1 MKKLLSIVAFLAL
14 AITAHAQLSFV
25 CDGKEIA
32 SGATFTTSKYN
43 QELFEEDGSY
53 KFEPDVCIKS
63 TKNANVTIKASSS
76 KSFQFCFGGKCNI
89 VKNDSRSGDLE
100 ANTPVNLQLEPA
112 GIYYDTDTVTFKINI
127 SAFVTGKESTTKI
140 TMTLVATND
149 QEVLGVNNIKA
160 TNEKVSFANGA
171 LNYNFASTAPRT
183 ITLTTVSG
191 AEVATWNVTSANG
204 TLPLT
209 ALKPGIYVYT
219 VSGSKARGKIVVK

>member
-32 SGATFTTSKYN
+32 SGATFTTSKCDPGM
-43 QELFEEDGSY
+43 LEEDGAY
-53 KFEPDVCIKS
+53 AFCPDVSIKS
-63 TKNANVTIKASSS
+63 TESANVTVKASST
-76 KSFQFCFGGKCNI
+76 KSFKFCYGGSCAVDN
-89 VKNDSRSGDLE
+89 NFTRYQNLE
-100 ANTPVNLQLEPA
+100 ANEPISLLLEPT
-112 GIYYDTDTVTFKINI
+112 GFYENTVTFKYDL

-140 TMTLVATND
+140 TMTLVVTND

-171 LNYNFASTAPRT
+171 LNYNFASVAPRT
-183 ITLTTVSG
+183 ISLTTVSG
-191 AEVATWNVTSANG
+191 AEVATWNVASANG

>member
-32 SGATFTTSKYN
+32 SGATFTTSKCDPGMLE
-43 QELFEEDGSY
+43 ELGAYAFC
-53 KFEPDVCIKS
+53 PDVSIKS
-63 TKNANVTIKASSS
+63 TESANVTVKASST
-76 KSFQFCFGGKCNI
+76 KSFKFCYGESCAVNNNFTKSQN
-89 VKNDSRSGDLE
+89 LE
-100 ANTPVNLQLEPA
+100 ANEPISLLLEPT
-112 GIYYDTDTVTFKINI
+112 GFYENTVTFKYDL

-140 TMTLVATND
+140 TMTLVVTND

-171 LNYNFASTAPRT
+171 LNYNFASVAPRA

-191 AEVATWNVTSANG
+191 AEVATWNVASANG